1 MLMDK
6 PKAYKKSHA
15 DDCIFVNKRLKIIIN
30 VKYWHWWDH
39 SIYLRLIEVK
49 AVMKKLGRTS
59 WQQKMGDLLFC
70 LLMFEYWAFEH
81 IFISSNKKK
90 PEGDTLRYRPINI
103 YVSCNKICNQCVYRF
118 LQSFEKFL

>member
-1 MLMDK
+1 
-6 PKAYKKSHA
+6 
-15 DDCIFVNKRLKIIIN
+15 
-30 VKYWHWWDH
+30 
-39 SIYLRLIEVK
+39 
-49 AVMKKLGRTS
+49 
-59 WQQKMGDLLFC
+59 MGDLLFC

-103 YVSCNKICNQCVYRF
+103 YVSCNKNCNQCVYRF